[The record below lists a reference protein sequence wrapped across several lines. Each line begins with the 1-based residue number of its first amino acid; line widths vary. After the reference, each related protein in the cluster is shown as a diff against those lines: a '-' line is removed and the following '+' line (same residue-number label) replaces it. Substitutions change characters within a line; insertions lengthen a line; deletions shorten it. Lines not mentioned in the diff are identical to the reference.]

1 MLCGSEVAVT
11 REEMGAVYNVNWRG
25 KKRVHLHVNL
35 GSRFFFVLNLKKYS
49 DLSGLLLP
57 GLATGICYFHF

>member
-25 KKRVHLHVNL
+25 KKRVHLHVRFIINL
-35 GSRFFFVLNLKKYS
+35 GSRFFL
-49 DLSGLLLP
+49 
-57 GLATGICYFHF
+57 C